1 MNLSLILPLASNG
14 LSCCARSGVTFYE
27 CGTGTCSPVPIDRL
41 ALAVS
46 PSDPAYPDVLILLGM
61 LIFLRLVI
69 YFVLRRK
76 TKVVQKK
83 MK

>member
-1 MNLSLILPLASNG
+1 M
-14 LSCCARSGVTFYE
+14 TFYE
-27 CGTGTCSPVPIDRL
+27 CGGGSSCTPVPISQL
-41 ALAVS
+41 SLAVH

-69 YFVLRRK
+69 YFVLRQK
-76 TKVVQKK
+76 TKVTQKK

>member
-1 MNLSLILPLASNG
+1 VPISQLSL
-14 LSCCARSGVTFYE
+14 
-27 CGTGTCSPVPIDRL
+27 
-41 ALAVS
+41 AVH
-46 PSDPAYPDVLILLGM
+46 PTDPAYPDVLILLGM

-76 TKVVQKK
+76 TKVTQKK

>member
-1 MNLSLILPLASNG
+1 MPIDQLSL
-14 LSCCARSGVTFYE
+14 
-27 CGTGTCSPVPIDRL
+27 
-41 ALAVS
+41 AVH

>member
-1 MNLSLILPLASNG
+1 VGGN
-14 LSCCARSGVTFYE
+14 CT
-27 CGTGTCSPVPIDRL
+27 PVPIDQL
-41 ALAVS
+41 SLSVH

-69 YFVLRRK
+69 YFVLRQK
-76 TKVVQKK
+76 TKVSQKK

>member
-1 MNLSLILPLASNG
+1 MKLIVLLPLLCV
-14 LSCCARSGVTFYE
+14 LSCSGVTFYE
-27 CGTGTCSPVPIDRL
+27 CGGGSNCKPVPIDQL
-41 ALAVS
+41 SLAVH